1 MQGSVRVLFVNHAS
15 NPAGA
20 EGVLL
25 RVARS
30 FDTGSSVLLFSPGPF
45 MEQLEAQGVR
55 VLVASNGDFSDIRRD
70 SSLLRQAV
78 PAAGRL
84 ARIVEKIARAAR
96 RHDVIYANSQKAF
109 VLSAFAAPLAR
120 RPLVWHLHDILSAAH
135 FAKPQIKL
143 DVLLANRFAAAVV
156 TPSAAAARA
165 FVEAGG
171 RPALI
176 HVVHNGMAPPL
187 TLPTI
192 DHHAWREELGLA
204 GGFLYG
210 SFSRL
215 ARWKGQHVALAA
227 LAHLPP
233 SAHYLCVGSA
243 QFGEEDYEAELH
255 ALALRAGVQ
264 NRVLFLGH
272 RTDVAQLMQ
281 IVDAYVHPSIAADPF
296 PLAVLEA
303 MWSALPIVAAADG
316 GIPEMIEDE
325 QTGLLF
331 PSGDAVTLACK
342 LAVLADDPAWAKR
355 LGEQAA
361 NRAAEDFTEA
371 AMIAKIHRIIT
382 NLVSRQG
389 NTLQHSKARAS
400 SDQTGSPAG

>member
-1 MQGSVRVLFVNHAS
+1 MQGSMRVLFVNHAS
-15 NPAGA
+15 RPAGA

-45 MEQLEAQGVR
+45 MQQLEAQGVQ
-55 VLVASNGDFSDIRRD
+55 VLVAGTGDFSDIRRD
-70 SSLLRQAV
+70 SSLLVQAA

-84 ARIVEKIARAAR
+84 ARIVAKIVRAAR
-96 RHDVIYANSQKAF
+96 RHDLIYANSQKAF
-109 VLSAFAAPLAR
+109 VLSAIAAPLAR
-120 RPLVWHLHDILSAAH
+120 RPLVWHLHDILSTAH

-143 DVLLANRFAAAVV
+143 DVLLANRCAAAVV

-171 RPALI
+171 RPSLV

-187 TLPTI
+187 TPQAV
-192 DHHAWREELGLA
+192 DHDARRQELGLA
-204 GGFLYG
+204 GGFVYG

-227 LAHLPP
+227 LSHLPP
-233 SAHYLCVGSA
+233 SARYLCVGGA

-255 ALALRAGVQ
+255 ASALRAGVKD
-264 NRVLFLGH
+264 RVLFLGH
-272 RTDVAQLMQ
+272 RPDVAQLMR

-316 GIPEMIEDE
+316 GIPEMIEDG

-331 PSGDAVTLACK
+331 PSGDAVALARK
-342 LAVLADDPAWAKR
+342 LALLADNPALAKR
-355 LGEQAA
+355 LGGQAA
-361 NRAAEDFTEA
+361 DRAAEEFTEA
-371 AMIAKIHRIIT
+371 AMIVKIHDVIGKVVRDKWG
-382 NLVSRQG
+382 LG
-389 NTLQHSKARAS
+389 PRA
-400 SDQTGSPAG
+400 PAGPGQSPGLPF

>member
-25 RVARS
+25 RVVRS
-30 FDTGSSVLLFSPGPF
+30 FGTGSSVLLFSPGPF
-45 MEQLEAQGVR
+45 MEQLEARGVR
-55 VLVASNGDFSDIRRD
+55 VLVAGKGDFSDIRRD
-70 SSLLRQAV
+70 SSLLRQTA

-84 ARIVEKIARAAR
+84 VGIVAKIVRAAR

-109 VLSAFAAPLAR
+109 VLSAIAAPLAR
-120 RPLVWHLHDILSAAH
+120 RPLIWHLHDILSAAH

-143 DVLLANRFAAAVV
+143 DVLLANRFATAVI

-165 FVEAGG
+165 FVGAGG
-171 RPALI
+171 RPALV

-187 TLPTI
+187 TPQTV
-192 DHHAWREELGLA
+192 DREAWRQELGLTS
-204 GGFLYG
+204 GFVYG

-227 LAHLPP
+227 LSHLPP
-233 SAHYLCVGSA
+233 SAHYLCVGGA

-255 ALALRAGVQ
+255 ASALRAGVQ
-264 NRVLFLGH
+264 DRVQFLGH
-272 RTDVAQLMQ
+272 RTDVAQLMR

-316 GIPEMIEDE
+316 GIPEMIEDGR
-325 QTGLLF
+325 TGLLF
-331 PSGDAVTLACK
+331 PSGDAVALARK
-342 LAVLADDPAWAKR
+342 LGVLADDRFLAMR

-361 NRAAEDFTEA
+361 NRAAEEFTEA
-371 AMIAKIHRIIT
+371 AMIAKIHDVVGKVVPR
-382 NLVSRQG
+382 
-389 NTLQHSKARAS
+389 
-400 SDQTGSPAG
+400 